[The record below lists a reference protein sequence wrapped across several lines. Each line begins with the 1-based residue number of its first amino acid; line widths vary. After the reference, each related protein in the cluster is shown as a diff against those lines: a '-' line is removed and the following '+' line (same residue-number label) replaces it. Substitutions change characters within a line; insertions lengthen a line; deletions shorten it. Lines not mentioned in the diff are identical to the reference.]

1 MNNGSPEGMAE
12 DARHNVPSGVAYT
25 TENADIDD
33 DALPLDGSLT
43 FKDSEPEEQSGL
55 HPDET
60 RILTGSETT
69 QTAGGA
75 VDVSKVPP
83 PEDMNSTA
91 NDLTRS

>member
-1 MNNGSPEGMAE
+1 MADKTPEGIAE

-25 TENADIDD
+25 TDTPDIDD

-43 FKDSEPEEQSGL
+43 FKDSEPEDQSGL

-60 RILTGSETT
+60 RILAGSEAT

-83 PEDMNSTA
+83 PEDT
-91 NDLTRS
+91 TPPPTT

>member
-1 MNNGSPEGMAE
+1 MDKSPEGISE

-25 TENADIDD
+25 SENADIDD

-43 FKDSEPEEQSGL
+43 FKDSEPQDQSGL
-55 HPDET
+55 HPDGT
-60 RILTGSETT
+60 RILTGSEAT

-83 PEDMNSTA
+83 PEDMNATA
-91 NDLTRS
+91 NTTTQ